1 MIIKLKTPF
10 IFLAAVFRAIWASLI
25 SKDDVIVS
33 DDVYKDRLW
42 ECRLC
47 RQYKEGQC
55 KLCTCY
61 VETKCLLRT
70 EKCPIGRW
78 RKL

>member
-1 MIIKLKTPF
+1 MIFKLKTPF
-10 IFLAAVFRAIWASLI
+10 VFLAAVFRAIWASLT
-25 SKDDVIVS
+25 SNDDIIVT
-33 DDVYKDRLW
+33 DDEYKDRIW

-47 RQYKEGQC
+47 PQYKEGQC